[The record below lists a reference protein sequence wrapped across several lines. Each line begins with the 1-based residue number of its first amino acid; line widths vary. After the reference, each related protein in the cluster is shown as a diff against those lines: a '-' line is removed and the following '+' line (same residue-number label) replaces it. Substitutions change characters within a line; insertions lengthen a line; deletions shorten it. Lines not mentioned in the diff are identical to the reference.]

1 MILVAA
7 TASVAWAGEA
17 YYVSDFAVGSV
28 WRLEDVNGDGDALDT
43 DEKLLWADG
52 FTLIGELAEDGGSLL
67 AVELGKGDG
76 SNQVIRLTDNNGD
89 GDALDLGER
98 IVWADQLD
106 DPRGISRDSRGDW
119 FVTEIDDDLVWRM
132 VDVNGDGDVLDV
144 GERSVYAVGID
155 GAATAM
161 VIEGGILVDAVA
173 GDQVRRLVDINDD
186 GDALDVGENLVITP
200 TIDQPLGLLD
210 DGNGGFF
217 FSSRSADTVYHAVD
231 HNSDGDMLD
240 LAEVLS
246 YADAVYGDIDGPY
259 DMAAH
264 DSGGFLLADLF
275 DGEVVLVR
283 DANDDD
289 DALDLGDVSLFAD
302 GFDSP
307 VDIVAVSFFTADFD
321 RDGDVDAND
330 LTKWQG
336 DYGGPGSD
344 ADGDGDSDGAD
355 FLAWQRQFTGTLSPP
370 LSTAN
375 TVPEPLST
383 VLLFSLAA
391 ARFLYFSRIREIPST
406 SLKPPISMISRA
418 L

>member
-1 MILVAA
+1 M
-7 TASVAWAGEA
+7 
-17 YYVSDFAVGSV
+17 
-28 WRLEDVNGDGDALDT
+28 RALT
-43 DEKLLWADG
+43 HIPSLSFPLS
-52 FTLIGELAEDGGSLL
+52 IGCWLL
-67 AVELGKGDG
+67 AICFISACSNSSDSNNDNGQQPVPPGTSLEVEQSIDWLSDGTRDIGYTVNAIPFRVLSDSTVSIDLLSAGVYTPAMDTQIYLAPDDG
-76 SNQVIRLTDNNGD
+76 SIES
-89 GDALDLGER
+89 LDL
-98 IVWADQLD
+98 I
-106 DPRGISRDSRGDW
+106 
-119 FVTEIDDDLVWRM
+119 
-132 VDVNGDGDVLDV
+132 
-144 GERSVYAVGID
+144 
-155 GAATAM
+155 
-161 VIEGGILVDAVA
+161 
-173 GDQVRRLVDINDD
+173 DINDD

-246 YADAVYGDIDGPY
+246 YADAVFGDIDGPY

-391 ARFLYFSRIREIPST
+391 ARFLYFSCIREIPST